1 MTCSNQLGNS
11 LSRDI
16 AHFRP
21 CPSFIS
27 TFFIS
32 LLFTFGYTP
41 CWQKHFNKTYQDIY
55 LHLQDVLL
63 LYQQLV
69 HSLVIQLSSRLLLLP
84 LPTVTIW
91 SSSIIN
97 IMIDICILDS
107 LGFETSAATPTGRPI
122 YLDMQ
127 ATSPTDPRVLDAMLP
142 YMTEIYGNPHS
153 RTHQYGWETETAV
166 ENARAVSIG
175 IGIHM
180 KWDG

>member
-1 MTCSNQLGNS
+1 MTCTTQVGNS

-27 TFFIS
+27 TFFHFFALHFWLHTMLAKAFQQNLSRHLPS
-32 LLFTFGYTP
+32 LARRTAVVSATRAFSG
-41 CWQKHFNKTYQDIY
+41 
-55 LHLQDVLL
+55 
-63 LYQQLV
+63 
-69 HSLVIQLSSRLLLLP
+69 HSVVKQA
-84 LPTVTIW
+84 TVTTP
-91 SSSIIN
+91 SNGNYLII
-97 IMIDICILDS
+97 IIYHQYHIDVCKLDS

-180 KWDG
+180 